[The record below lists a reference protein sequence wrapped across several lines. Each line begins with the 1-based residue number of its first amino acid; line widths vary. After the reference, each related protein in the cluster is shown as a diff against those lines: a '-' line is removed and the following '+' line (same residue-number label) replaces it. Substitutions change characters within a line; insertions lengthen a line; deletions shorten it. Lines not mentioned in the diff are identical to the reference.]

1 MKGFFKIV
9 LATLFALILF
19 TVIGVFIFIGL
30 ISSASTADKPIV
42 GSRAVLVL
50 NLEKE
55 FKEQHEDNLFA
66 SLMDETDEDVPS
78 LYEIIRLIDYAR
90 ADSAVKG
97 IYVQCGTNANGYAAS
112 EEIRKALINFK
123 KSGKFVVAHG
133 EVISQKG
140 YYVGNAA
147 DAVYCNP
154 QGGVEWTG
162 LSTSLY
168 FLKGTLDKLEIQPQI
183 FYAGIFKSATEPLRE
198 TKMTDANKLQTGV
211 WLGEL
216 YNNLLKVTAASR
228 KKDTAYLRNL
238 ASTGAVL
245 TASDALKHGLV
256 DGLKYDDEIKAILLK
271 KLQQGAKESIN
282 FVSLG
287 NYKAAADYKK
297 SGSSKIAVVYANGSI
312 VSGEG
317 DNEQIGSDQFRNLL
331 RKIRL
336 DKEVEA
342 VVFRVNSP
350 GGSALASEV
359 IWREISL
366 LRKEK
371 PVVVS
376 MGDVA
381 ASGGYYIAC
390 NADSVFAN
398 ANTITGSIGVFTII
412 PNMQSFFKNKLGV
425 TFDGVKTA
433 PYADMGGVDRPLTEP
448 EKRFVQASVDTIYHV
463 FKTRVSGG
471 RRIKMDQ
478 VDSLAQGRV
487 WTGAHAQTNQL
498 VDRVGTLQDAVESAA
513 RMAKISNDYRLKE
526 YPEKKTLLE
535 QLMNSYKKTIS
546 EKLIGDQFSLEEVRI
561 LKEMK
566 QIKAINGVPQ
576 AKLPFTLA
584 VH

>member
-9 LATLFALILF
+9 LATFFALILF
-19 TVIGVFIFIGL
+19 TVIGIFIFIGL
-30 ISSASTADKPIV
+30 ISSASMTDKPIV

-55 FKEQHEDNLFA
+55 FREQHEDNLFT
-66 SLMDETDEDVPS
+66 SLMDETDEDVPA
-78 LYEIIRLIDYAR
+78 LYEIIRLINHAR
-90 ADSAVKG
+90 SDSAVKG
-97 IYVQCGTNANGYAAS
+97 IYVQCATNANGYAAS
-112 EEIRKALINFK
+112 EEIRKALIDFK

-140 YYVGNAA
+140 YYVGSAA

-183 FYAGIFKSATEPLRE
+183 FYAGKFKSATEPLRE

-245 TASDALKHGLV
+245 TANDALQYGLV

-271 KLQQGAKESIN
+271 KLQQGGKESIN

-297 SGSSKIAVVYANGSI
+297 SGSSKIALVYANGSI

-398 ANTITGSIGVFTII
+398 ANTITGSIGVFTVI

-433 PYADMGGVDRPLTEP
+433 PYADMGGVDRALTEP

-471 RRIKMDQ
+471 RRMKMDQ

-498 VDRVGTLQDAVESAA
+498 VDRIGTLQDAVESAA
-513 RMAKISNDYRLKE
+513 RMAKIGNDYRLKE

-535 QLMNSYKKTIS
+535 QLMSSYKKTIS

-566 QIKAINGVPQ
+566 QIKAMNGVPQ

>member
-9 LATLFALILF
+9 LATFFALILF
-19 TVIGVFIFIGL
+19 TVIGIFIFIGL
-30 ISSASTADKPIV
+30 IASASMADKPIV

-66 SLMDETDEDVPS
+66 SLMDKTDEDVPS
-78 LYEIIRLIDYAR
+78 LYDVIRLIDYAR
-90 ADSAVKG
+90 SDSAIKG
-97 IYVQCGTNANGYAAS
+97 IYVQCATNANGYAAS
-112 EEIRKALINFK
+112 EEIRKALVDFK
-123 KSGKFVVAHG
+123 KTGKFVVAHG

-140 YYVGNAA
+140 YYVGSAA

-183 FYAGIFKSATEPLRE
+183 FYAGKFKSATEPLRE
-198 TKMTDANKLQTGV
+198 TKMTDANKLQTSV

-238 ASTGAVL
+238 AVTGAVL
-245 TASDALKHGLV
+245 TAGDALRHGLV
-256 DGLKYDDEIKAILLK
+256 DGLKYDDEIKTILLK
-271 KLQQGAKESIN
+271 KLQQGSRESIN

-287 NYKAAADYKK
+287 SYKAAADYKK
-297 SGSSKIAVVYANGSI
+297 SDGSKIALVYANGSI

-317 DNEQIGSDQFRNLL
+317 DNEQIGSDEFRNLL

-398 ANTITGSIGVFTII
+398 ANTITGSIGVFTVI
-412 PNMQSFFKNKLGV
+412 PNMQAFFKNKLGV

-433 PYADMGGVDRPLTEP
+433 PYADMGGIDRALTEP

-471 RRIKMDQ
+471 RRLRMDQ

-487 WTGAHAQTNQL
+487 WTGAHAQINQL

-513 RMAKISNDYRLKE
+513 SMAKISNDYRLKE

-535 QLMNSYKKTIS
+535 QLMSNYKKTIS
-546 EKLIGDQFSLEEVRI
+546 EKLVGGQFDPEEIRI

-566 QIKAINGVPQ
+566 QIKAMNGVPQ
-576 AKLPFTLA
+576 AKLPFMLS

>member
-9 LATLFALILF
+9 LATLFALIIF
-19 TVIGVFIFIGL
+19 TVIGIFILIGL
-30 ISSASTADKPIV
+30 ISSASMSDKPVV

-50 NLEKE
+50 NLNKE
-55 FKEQHEDNLFA
+55 FKEQHQEHIFDA
-66 SLMDETDEDVPS
+66 LMDDSSEDLPS
-78 LYEIIRLIDYAR
+78 LYETIRLIQHAR
-90 ADSAVKG
+90 TDSSIKG
-97 IYVQCGTNANGYAAS
+97 IYVQCGSNANGYAAS
-112 EEIRKALINFK
+112 EEIRNALTDFK
-123 KSGKFVVAHG
+123 KSGKFVVAYG
-133 EVISQKG
+133 EVITQNA
-140 YYVGNAA
+140 YYIGSAA
-147 DAVYCNP
+147 DEVYCNP
-154 QGGVEWTG
+154 QGGVEWAG
-162 LSTSLY
+162 MHTSLY
-168 FLKGTLDKLEIQPQI
+168 FMKGTLDKLDIQPQI
-183 FYAGIFKSATEPLRE
+183 FYAGKFKSATEPLRE
-198 TKMTDANKLQTGV
+198 TQMTDANKLQTGV

-238 ASTGAVL
+238 AVTGAVL
-245 TASDALKHGLV
+245 TANDAFKYGLV
-256 DGLKYDDEIKAILLK
+256 DGLKYDDEVKSILLR
-271 KLQQGAKESIN
+271 KLRQGNKESIN

-287 NYKAAADYKK
+287 NYKAASDYKK
-297 SGSSKIAVVYANGSI
+297 SGSSKIALVYADGSI

-317 DNEQIGSDQFRNLL
+317 SNEEIGSEKFRDIL

-336 DKEVEA
+336 DEDVRA

-376 MGDVA
+376 MGNVA

-398 ANTITGSIGVFTII
+398 ANTITGSIGVFTVI

-433 PYADMGGVDRPLTEP
+433 PYADMGGIDRPLTEP

-463 FKTRVSGG
+463 FKTRVAAG
-471 RRIKMDQ
+471 RRLKMDK

-487 WTGAHAQTNQL
+487 WTGAHAKENQL
-498 VDRVGTLQDAVESAA
+498 VDRIGSLQDAVESAA
-513 RMAKISNDYRLKE
+513 KMAKVGSDYRLRT
-526 YPEKKTLLE
+526 YPERKSLLE
-535 QLMNSYKKTIS
+535 QLMSNYKKTIS
-546 EKLIGDQFSLEEVRI
+546 DRLISGQFGTEELNV
-561 LKEMK
+561 LKELK
-566 QIKAINGVPQ
+566 QVKEMNGVPQ
-576 AKLPFTLA
+576 ARLPFLLS

>member
-9 LATLFALILF
+9 LATFFALILF
-19 TVIGVFIFIGL
+19 TVIGIFIFIGL
-30 ISSASTADKPIV
+30 ISSASMTDKPIV

-55 FKEQHEDNLFA
+55 FREQHEDNLFT
-66 SLMDETDEDVPS
+66 SLMDETDEDVPA
-78 LYEIIRLIDYAR
+78 LYEIIRLINHAR
-90 ADSAVKG
+90 SDSAVKG
-97 IYVQCGTNANGYAAS
+97 IYVQCATNANGYAAS
-112 EEIRKALINFK
+112 EEIRKALIDFK

-140 YYVGNAA
+140 YYVGSAA

-183 FYAGIFKSATEPLRE
+183 FYAGKFKSATEPLRE

-245 TASDALKHGLV
+245 TANDALQYGLV

-271 KLQQGAKESIN
+271 KLQQGGKESIN

-297 SGSSKIAVVYANGSI
+297 SGSSKIALVYANGSI

-398 ANTITGSIGVFTII
+398 ANTITGSIGVFTVI

-433 PYADMGGVDRPLTEP
+433 PYADMGGVDRALTEP

-471 RRIKMDQ
+471 RRMKMDQ

-498 VDRVGTLQDAVESAA
+498 VDRIGTLQDAVESAA
-513 RMAKISNDYRLKE
+513 RMAKIGNDYRLKE

-535 QLMNSYKKTIS
+535 QLMSSYKKTIS
-546 EKLIGDQFSLEEVRI
+546 AKLIGDQFSLEEVRI

-566 QIKAINGVPQ
+566 QIKAMNGVPQ

>member
-183 FYAGIFKSATEPLRE
+183 FYAGKFKSATEPLRE

-297 SGSSKIAVVYANGSI
+297 SGSSKIALVYANGSI

>member
-9 LATLFALILF
+9 LATFFALILF
-19 TVIGVFIFIGL
+19 TVIGIFIFIGL
-30 ISSASTADKPIV
+30 ISSASMTDKPIV

-55 FKEQHEDNLFA
+55 FREQHEDNLFT
-66 SLMDETDEDVPS
+66 SLMDETDEDVPA
-78 LYEIIRLIDYAR
+78 LYEIIRLINHAR
-90 ADSAVKG
+90 SDSAVKG
-97 IYVQCGTNANGYAAS
+97 IYVQCATNANGYAAS
-112 EEIRKALINFK
+112 EEIRKALIDFK

-140 YYVGNAA
+140 YYVGSAA

-183 FYAGIFKSATEPLRE
+183 FYAGKFKSATEPLRE

-245 TASDALKHGLV
+245 TANDALQYGLV

-271 KLQQGAKESIN
+271 KLQQGGKESIN

-297 SGSSKIAVVYANGSI
+297 SGSSKIALVYANGSI

-398 ANTITGSIGVFTII
+398 ANTITGSIGVFTVI

-433 PYADMGGVDRPLTEP
+433 PYADMGGVDRALAEP

-471 RRIKMDQ
+471 RRMKMDQ

-498 VDRVGTLQDAVESAA
+498 VDRIGTLQDAVESAA
-513 RMAKISNDYRLKE
+513 RMAKIGNDYRLKE

-535 QLMNSYKKTIS
+535 QLMSSYKKTIS

-566 QIKAINGVPQ
+566 QIKAMNGVPQ

>member
-97 IYVQCGTNANGYAAS
+97 IYVQCATNANGYAAS
-112 EEIRKALINFK
+112 EEIRKALVNFK

-140 YYVGNAA
+140 YYVGSAA

-183 FYAGIFKSATEPLRE
+183 FYAGKFKSATEPLRE

-238 ASTGAVL
+238 AVTGAVL
-245 TASDALKHGLV
+245 TAGDALKHGLV
-256 DGLKYDDEIKAILLK
+256 DGLKYDDEIKAALLK
-271 KLQQGAKESIN
+271 KLQQGSKESIN

-336 DKEVEA
+336 DKDVEA

-398 ANTITGSIGVFTII
+398 ANTITGSIGVFTVI

-498 VDRVGTLQDAVESAA
+498 VDRIGTLQDAVESAA